1 MKTKLELTRTLQS
14 ESSDKTGSWETSGII
29 TTISLRSRI
38 LLLGMCALR
47 GIISLVLLFEGFL
60 WLSAT
65 PDFADLILNAV
76 ALVFVLDIDGLLYS
90 FCLPPKM
97 KAGLSEVPLADFS
110 EDHRI
115 RARTAKGHDAATEL
129 LHHVKGSRPGALMRK
144 AFWLLFVSFAC
155 FIYVRTHILDNI
167 PYAKV
172 PSFQALNQFVKE
184 LMLNS

>member
-1 MKTKLELTRTLQS
+1 
-14 ESSDKTGSWETSGII
+14 
-29 TTISLRSRI
+29 
-38 LLLGMCALR
+38 MCALR

-110 EDHRI
+110 EEHRI
-115 RARTAKGHDAATEL
+115 RTRTAKGHDAATEL
-129 LHHVKGSRPGALMRK
+129 LHHMKGSRPGALMRK
-144 AFWLLFVSFAC
+144 AFWLLFVSF
-155 FIYVRTHILDNI
+155 FVHIYVRTHILDNI
-167 PYAKV
+167 PFAKV
-172 PSFQALNQFVKE
+172 IPGFRHDVKDHCYGTFTT
-184 LMLNS
+184 LSTLTCSVMSPDCFPYGS